1 MSILFA
7 MLRGVRFDMDQ
18 HRHHLGVGLQ
28 DVSLD
33 PTRDRMP
40 FGHRRGLGH
49 LQVEIDLEAVAQAP
63 GPERMK
69 SVGTGGRQNMLTKV
83 AKDVGGRGGIEQIL
97 A

>member
-1 MSILFA
+1 
-7 MLRGVRFDMDQ
+7 MLRGVRLDMDQ

-28 DVSLD
+28 DVGLD
-33 PTRDRMP
+33 PACDGMP

-49 LQVEIDLEAVAQAP
+49 LQVEIDLEAVAQAT
-63 GPERMK
+63 GPEGVK
-69 SVGTGGRQNMLTKV
+69 TLGPGGRQNMLTKV